1 MRYVGTGTEANHF
14 DLGSMAVITILL
26 TTINIT
32 VHARSECSCT
42 SASAVSYSLRS
53 IDYYRPLQQR
63 QIIRILLMPPVFAT
77 ISFFSYRYFRDY
89 TYYSLVETVYGA
101 LGVSAFFM
109 LLIQYVSSSPA
120 EGKMIFARKSKKNML
135 FPFCCWR
142 YRPGKPHFMHTL
154 KVSWHLTVDAWGWL
168 FRSGPFCNIVYL
180 AHLSLSRVSLQRN
193 IMCSVSIPHL
203 WHVEGGGEIFWQ
215 VHTGPDQY
223 SVHFAAI
230 YLDSAKYVL
239 AQSLFSTQ
247 HWRVSSFVSSS
258 VALYALLVF
267 YTLTKENLEGRQPLA
282 KFLSIKLII
291 FFTFGKRRQFNTAF
305 LKAYHMERSRIFVQ
319 YLAKS
324 QCHQGYD
331 LLDCDKC
338 RRWSAS
344 TVHLYWGIQLL

>member
-42 SASAVSYSLRS
+42 NPSAVPYSSRS

-63 QIIRILLMPPVFAT
+63 QIIRILLMPPVFAI

-120 EGKMIFARKSKKNML
+120 EVKMIFARKSKKNML

-154 KVSWHLTVDAWGWL
+154 KVSWHLTVDAWG
-168 FRSGPFCNIVYL
+168 
-180 AHLSLSRVSLQRN
+180 
-193 IMCSVSIPHL
+193 
-203 WHVEGGGEIFWQ
+203 
-215 VHTGPDQY
+215 
-223 SVHFAAI
+223 
-230 YLDSAKYVL
+230 
-239 AQSLFSTQ
+239 
-247 HWRVSSFVSSS
+247 
-258 VALYALLVF
+258 
-267 YTLTKENLEGRQPLA
+267 
-282 KFLSIKLII
+282 
-291 FFTFGKRRQFNTAF
+291 
-305 LKAYHMERSRIFVQ
+305 
-319 YLAKS
+319 
-324 QCHQGYD
+324 
-331 LLDCDKC
+331 
-338 RRWSAS
+338 
-344 TVHLYWGIQLL
+344 